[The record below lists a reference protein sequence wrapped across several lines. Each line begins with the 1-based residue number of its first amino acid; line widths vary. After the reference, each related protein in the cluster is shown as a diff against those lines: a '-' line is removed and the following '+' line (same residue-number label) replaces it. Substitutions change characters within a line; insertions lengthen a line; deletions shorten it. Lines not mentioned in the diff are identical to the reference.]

1 MVDVNYVEELEIN
14 CPYCGEFFSIVVEC
28 FVGNQSYTEDCYV
41 CCRPVGLFM
50 KIGEEGNVSVEAR
63 RENE

>member
-1 MVDVNYVEELEIN
+1 MNYVEELEIN

-28 FVGNQSYTEDCYV
+28 FVGNQSYIEDCYV

-50 KIGEEGNVSVEAR
+50 KIGEEGSVSVEAR